1 MNSQTPPPL
10 PKMPPMQGA
19 PIQPAS
25 DGRTLSSPSV
35 QRPAPGGTRRLRQIV
50 TAVTGGG
57 FAVIAVVIGLELIA
71 KPGLRPTDMMA
82 MIEARTELGIM
93 NQKLDVPPGE
103 VRFTE
108 AQYQEIIAKAQREG
122 QAQAELAFQRE
133 LAVVEADKTR
143 LIGAYQ
149 TLFER
154 ANLIAQAALQM
165 ESIAQQLRNQLLTMS
180 NGGRSTV
187 IMFKDIFCGLGD
199 QASCASARTD
209 RQTMITEADELSRS
223 DMGARVRE
231 LMAGIDDPATLIAQ
245 TDRRDHG
252 TLSLA
257 RK

>member
-1 MNSQTPPPL
+1 MRA
-10 PKMPPMQGA
+10 A

-25 DGRTLSSPSV
+25 DGRTLSSPSAP
-35 QRPAPGGTRRLRQIV
+35 RPAPGGTRRLRQIV

-108 AQYQEIIAKAQREG
+108 AEYQEIIAKAQREG
-122 QAQAELAFQRE
+122 QAEAELAFQQDM
-133 LAVVEADKTR
+133 AAVEADKTR

-154 ANLIAQAALQM
+154 TNIIAQGAIQM
-165 ESIAQQLRNQLLTMS
+165 EGVAQQLRNQLLAAS
-180 NGGRSTV
+180 NGGRSMV
-187 IMFKDIFCGLGD
+187 IGVKDIFCGLGD
-199 QASCASARTD
+199 PTACASARAD
-209 RQTMITEADELSRS
+209 RQMMIGEADELSRGELG
-223 DMGARVRE
+223 MRVRE
-231 LMAGIDDPATLIAQ
+231 LMAGIDDPAALIAE
-245 TDRRDHG
+245 TDRRNHG
-252 TLSLA
+252 TPSID
-257 RK
+257 RQ